1 MTLAT
6 KRASRRAGTPATRS
20 ARDRAYEILRRVEE
34 SGAYAAP
41 LLDFHQSEIDDPREA
56 ALLHEMVL
64 GVLRW
69 QAALDH
75 AAGKVASRSPEAMDP
90 AVRRVL
96 RIGAYALLFLDR
108 VPDFAAV
115 DSAVDLIRRVAPP
128 SRAAFVNGVLRSLA
142 RSGRDLLPPE
152 PTPGDVESLALAHS
166 HPPWWVRRRVEL
178 AGWDAAVE
186 LLQANNLAAPT
197 VLRANLERTTPAEL
211 QARFHAEGVSTERC
225 ALVPEALRV
234 VSGPFRHTRTFR
246 EGYAWA
252 QDEASQLAATLL
264 GPVLRPRVAD
274 LCAAPGIKTLQL
286 REALPM
292 GGTIVAADRHSG
304 RLRRLL
310 ANLERVG
317 ATEVLPLAADM
328 AGGRTPISG
337 TFDHVLVDAPCSG
350 TGTFRRH
357 PEIRWRLGQNDL
369 ESLSARQLRI
379 LETAETLLGPGGSLL
394 YAVCSM
400 EPEEGEGTVT
410 RFLERHTDFD
420 VVDAAD
426 RVPRAARSR
435 VSSDGAL
442 RTDPADRMDG
452 FFAILLRRRIRE

>member
-1 MTLAT
+1 MILAT
-6 KRASRRAGTPATRS
+6 KRAKRRAGTRGTRT

-41 LLDFHQSEIDDPREA
+41 LLDSHEAEIGDPREA

-75 AAGKVASRSPEAMDP
+75 ATGKVASRPPKAMDP

-115 DSAVDLIRRVAPP
+115 DSAVDLMRRVAPP

-142 RSGRDLLPPE
+142 RTGRELLPPD
-152 PTPGDVESLALAHS
+152 PMPGDVEALALAHS
-166 HPPWWVRRRVEL
+166 HPSWWVRRRVEL
-178 AGWDAAVE
+178 AGWTDAVK
-186 LLQANNLAAPT
+186 LLRANNRAAPT
-197 VLRANLERTTPAEL
+197 VLRTNLERTTPAEL
-211 QARFHAEGVSTERC
+211 QARFRAEGVGTERC
-225 ALVPEALRV
+225 ALVREALRV
-234 VSGPFRHTRTFR
+234 VAGPFRHTRAFR
-246 EGYAWA
+246 EGFAWA
-252 QDEASQLAATLL
+252 QDEASQLVPTLF
-264 GPVLRPRVAD
+264 GGVLRPRVAD

-292 GGTIVAADRHSG
+292 GGTIVAADRHLG

-328 AGGRTPISG
+328 AAGRTPLRG

-357 PEIRWRLGQNDL
+357 PEIRWRLGSDDL

-379 LETAETLLGPGGSLL
+379 LETAETLVGPGGSLL

-410 RFLERHTDFD
+410 RFLERHPGFD

-426 RVPRAARSR
+426 RVPPAARSR
-435 VSSDGAL
+435 VGGDGAL
-442 RTDPADRMDG
+442 RTDPADGMDG
-452 FFAILLRRRIRE
+452 FFAILLRRRTRG